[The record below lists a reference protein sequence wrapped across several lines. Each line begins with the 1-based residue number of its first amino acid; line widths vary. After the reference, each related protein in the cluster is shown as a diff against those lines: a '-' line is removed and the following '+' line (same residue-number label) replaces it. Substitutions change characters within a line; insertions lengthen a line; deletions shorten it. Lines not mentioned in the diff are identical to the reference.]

1 MAWHLVMVFRTLGDI
16 RVRIGSVT
24 SGLGVVDRK
33 ISYGDL
39 CVFQVT
45 CPYCLKFDVERELKL
60 YLFYFT

>member
-33 ISYGDL
+33 ISYGYLQIKPLL
-39 CVFQVT
+39 C
-45 CPYCLKFDVERELKL
+45 CPGNVPILLENLMLKEN
-60 YLFYFT
+60 